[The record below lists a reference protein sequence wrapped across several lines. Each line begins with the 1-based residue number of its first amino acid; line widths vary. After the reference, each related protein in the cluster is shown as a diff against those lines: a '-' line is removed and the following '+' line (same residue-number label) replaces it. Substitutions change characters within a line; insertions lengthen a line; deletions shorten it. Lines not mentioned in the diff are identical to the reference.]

1 MAMGGRLQKG
11 AEAIGVALF
20 AAMFVTFLMQVFFR
34 YALNR
39 PLGWTDELSLVLY
52 PWAVFWAC
60 AFIVRFREHVAFDL
74 VYQGVAP
81 PVRRLLAAAG
91 AAILLGLFV
100 AALPATVD
108 FVIFMARE
116 RTPVLGWRYDLVF
129 ACFPIFLAV
138 VSLAAAW
145 RLRVLLSRRW
155 QDNV

>member
-1 MAMGGRLQKG
+1 MGGRLQKV

-20 AAMFVTFLMQVFFR
+20 VAMFVTFLMQVFFR

-81 PVRRLLAAAG
+81 PVRRMLAAVG
-91 AAILLGLFV
+91 AVILLGLFV

-129 ACFPIFLAV
+129 ACFPIFLGVA
-138 VSLAAAW
+138 SLAAVW
-145 RLRVLLSRRW
+145 RLRALLSRRW